1 MSLIT
6 LAEQLGALAAQAN
19 AHIHE
24 SDDNVTV
31 SNLCADATL
40 TIFATCLGLGWTC
53 SAFDQEHTPTELDN
67 IVEDFEPFR
76 VTIQKPHRPDETLD
90 VLTSV
95 GLLQW
100 LEKGHDAKQWRIA
113 GLTRPL
119 STQLR
124 IYTNWTIPEVA
135 STATAT
141 ATTVTVSPVTKSPRA
156 LVRESGAL
164 KIVPGDIR
172 AWLLL
177 EHSQFDLNEPSHK
190 IWGAKAFDA
199 LVHTIANEIDA
210 ESNSLVFKGPPKLI
224 LQPPNANEMT
234 IQNFGIDAF
243 LHLQTAAHWV
253 YENNREA
260 EIKHSLLATEIA
272 RSGRDNGSADYYL
285 KAYLPVALESAKIAY
300 QMSLS
305 DLGKDTLKSLGDLRK
320 AITEETAKATDA
332 TRQTITAVSGAL
344 AVGVGL
350 VAARLNTGI
359 NPWLISMVM
368 LIATGYIGMIVYS
381 GWSFISLQRE
391 LRREWQPKLYRFLPQ
406 DEYNKMVTIPAQKS
420 EKAFKCS
427 AVIGMG
433 AVIIMFVGLSIFSF
447 IGEPRQSSSG
457 PIHSESERNDS
468 QSTAFT
474 HLNEQFNK
482 VNAPSFASPS
492 HKDWISPLSISAE
505 SGEIPVKQ

>member
-40 TIFATCLGLGWTC
+40 TILATCLGLGWAC
-53 SAFDQEHTPTELDN
+53 SAFDQEHNPTEPEN
-67 IVEDFEPFR
+67 IIEDFEPFR

-90 VLTSV
+90 ILTSV

-113 GLTRPL
+113 GLSSPL

-124 IYTNWTIPEVA
+124 MYSNWTIPTVA
-135 STATAT
+135 STAT
-141 ATTVTVSPVTKSPRA
+141 TVIVSPVTKSPRA
-156 LVRESGAL
+156 LVRESGSL

-177 EHSQFDLNEPSHK
+177 EHSQFDLNEPIHK

-199 LVHTIANEIDA
+199 LVHTLANEIDS

-224 LQPPNANEMT
+224 LQPPNATENI

-350 VAARLNTGI
+350 VAARLSTNI

-368 LIATGYIGMIVYS
+368 LIATVYIGMIVYS

-406 DEYNKMVTIPAQKS
+406 DEYKKMVTIPAKKS

-447 IGEPRQSSSG
+447 IGEVSISSSG
-457 PIHSESERNDS
+457 QTHSKSERNES

-474 HLNEQFNK
+474 QLNERFKK
-482 VNAPSFASPS
+482 VNVPSFTPPS
-492 HKDWISPLSISAE
+492 HKDWVSPLSISTE
-505 SGEIPVKQ
+505 SGEIPAKQ

>member
-1 MSLIT
+1 MFLIT

-24 SDDNVTV
+24 GDDNVTV

-40 TIFATCLGLGWTC
+40 AIFATCLRLGWAC
-53 SAFDQEHTPTELDN
+53 SAFDQEHTPTEPDN

-76 VTIQKPHRPDETLD
+76 VTIQKPHHPDTTLD
-90 VLTSV
+90 ILTSA

-100 LEKGHDAKQWRIA
+100 LDKGHDAKHWRIA
-113 GLTRPL
+113 GLSKPL
-119 STQLR
+119 CTQLR
-124 IYTNWTIPEVA
+124 IYTNWTTQEVT
-135 STATAT
+135 STATSL
-141 ATTVTVSPVTKSPRA
+141 TVSPVTKSPRA
-156 LVRESGAL
+156 LVRESGSL
-164 KIVPGDIR
+164 QIVPGDIR
-172 AWLLL
+172 SWLLL
-177 EHSQFDLNEPSHK
+177 DYSQFDLDEPSHK

-199 LVHTIANEIDA
+199 LVHSLANEIDA

-224 LQPPNANEMT
+224 LQPPNTTENT
-234 IQNFGIDAF
+234 IQAFGIDAF
-243 LHLQTAAHWV
+243 LNLQAAANWV
-253 YENNREA
+253 YENSREA

-285 KAYLPVALESAKIAY
+285 KANLSVALESAKIAY

-350 VAARLNTGI
+350 VAARLSTNI

-391 LRREWQPKLYRFLPQ
+391 LRRDWQPKLYRFLPQ
-406 DEYNKMVTIPAQKS
+406 DEYKKMVAIPTQKS
-420 EKAFKCS
+420 ERVFKCS
-427 AVIGMG
+427 AVIGMV
-433 AVIIMFVGLSIFSF
+433 AVVIMFLGLSTYSF
-447 IGEPRQSSSG
+447 LSEPTKSSSDQS
-457 PIHSESERNDS
+457 HSESKRDES
-468 QSTAFT
+468 QTSSLIQ
-474 HLNEQFNK
+474 LNERLK
-482 VNAPSFASPS
+482 KLNAPSFANPP
-492 HKDWISPLSISAE
+492 HKDWISPLSISAKPTE
-505 SGEIPVKQ
+505 PPAK

>member
-40 TIFATCLGLGWTC
+40 AIFATCLGLGWTC
-53 SAFDQEHTPTELDN
+53 SAFDQEHTPTGPDN

-90 VLTSV
+90 ILTSV

-100 LEKGHDAKQWRIA
+100 LDKGHDARQWRIA
-113 GLTRPL
+113 GLSKPL

-124 IYTNWTIPEVA
+124 IYTNWTFPEEA
-135 STATAT
+135 ST

-156 LVRESGAL
+156 LVRESGSL

-177 EHSQFDLNEPSHK
+177 DHSQFDLNEPSHK
-190 IWGAKAFDA
+190 IWGSKAFDA
-199 LVHTIANEIDA
+199 LVHTLANEIDA

-224 LQPPNANEMT
+224 LEPPNTTEGT

-253 YENNREA
+253 YENSREA

-272 RSGRDNGSADYYL
+272 RSGRDNGSADLYL
-285 KAYLPVALESAKIAY
+285 KGNLPVALESAKIAY

-305 DLGKDTLKSLGDLRK
+305 EVGKDTLKSLGDLRK

-350 VAARLNTGI
+350 VAARLSTDI

-391 LRREWQPKLYRFLPQ
+391 LRRDWQPKLYRFLPH
-406 DEYNKMVTIPAQKS
+406 DEYQKMVAIPTQKS
-420 EKAFKCS
+420 EKVFKCS

-447 IGEPRQSSSG
+447 ISEREISSFS
-457 PIHSESERNDS
+457 PVHSELERNES
-468 QSTAFT
+468 QTTALT
-474 HLNEQFNK
+474 QKL
-482 VNAPSFASPS
+482 NAPSFSHPS

-505 SGEIPVKQ
+505 SGEIPAKQ

>member
-6 LAEQLGALAAQAN
+6 LAEQLAALAAQAS

-31 SNLCADATL
+31 SNLSADATL
-40 TIFATCLGLGWTC
+40 AIFATCLGLDWTC
-53 SAFDQEHTPTELDN
+53 SAFDQEHTPTEPDN

-76 VTIQKPHRPDETLD
+76 VTIQKPHHPDETLD
-90 VLTSV
+90 ILTSV

-100 LEKGHDAKQWRIA
+100 LDKGHDASQWRIA
-113 GLTRPL
+113 GLSKPL

-124 IYTNWTIPEVA
+124 IYTDWTIPEVA
-135 STATAT
+135 ST

-156 LVRESGAL
+156 LVRESGSL
-164 KIVPGDIR
+164 KVVPGDIR

-177 EHSQFDLNEPSHK
+177 DHSQFDLNEPSHK
-190 IWGAKAFDA
+190 IWGSKAFDA
-199 LVHTIANEIDA
+199 LVHALANEIDT
-210 ESNSLVFKGPPKLI
+210 ESNSLIFKGPPKLI
-224 LQPPNANEMT
+224 LQPPNATENT
-234 IQNFGIDAF
+234 IQNFGVDAF
-243 LHLQTAAHWV
+243 LSLQTAAHWV
-253 YENNREA
+253 YENSREA

-285 KAYLPVALESAKIAY
+285 KANLPVALEGAKIAY

-305 DLGKDTLKSLGDLRK
+305 EVGKDTLKSLGDLRK

-350 VAARLNTGI
+350 VAARLSTDI

-368 LIATGYIGMIVYS
+368 LIATGYIGMMVYS

-391 LRREWQPKLYRFLPQ
+391 LRRDWQPKLYRFLPQ
-406 DEYNKMVTIPAQKS
+406 DEYKKMVAIPTQKT
-420 EKAFKCS
+420 EKVFKCS

-447 IGEPRQSSSG
+447 ISERRISPSTLINSELER
-457 PIHSESERNDS
+457 SESQTTALTQMSER
-468 QSTAFT
+468 F
-474 HLNEQFNK
+474 K
-482 VNAPSFASPS
+482 KRNAPSFASPS
-492 HKDWISPLSISAE
+492 RKDWISPLSISAE
-505 SGEIPVKQ
+505 SGEVPAKQ